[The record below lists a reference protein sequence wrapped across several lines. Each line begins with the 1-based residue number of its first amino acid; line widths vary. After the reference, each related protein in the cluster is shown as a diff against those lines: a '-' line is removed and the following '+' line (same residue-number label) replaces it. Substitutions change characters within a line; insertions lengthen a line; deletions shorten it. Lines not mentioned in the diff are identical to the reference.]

1 MTGQEPHTNYHRGV
15 GTARTALT
23 TTGFSTSG
31 RSAGNPT
38 PLPPPSTWAWGTAP
52 GTPGGAK
59 LCLESP
65 RWQVHGPSWPGTE
78 TRESRPGVSHPLCRT
93 RLYCMHYT
101 APLGN
106 SGDKRALRFSL
117 KCATQ
122 KQIK

>member
-23 TTGFSTSG
+23 TAGFSTSG

-59 LCLESP
+59 LCLVAGAWSILARRRDQGVTAGCESSP
-65 RWQVHGPSWPGTE
+65 VPHTAVLYALYRTPGKQWRQ
-78 TRESRPGVSHPLCRT
+78 TRSPIFPKVCDAKT
-93 RLYCMHYT
+93 
-101 APLGN
+101 
-106 SGDKRALRFSL
+106 D
-117 KCATQ
+117 
-122 KQIK
+122 